1 MGGASTACVVI
12 TAHRLL
18 SPTMPRKAKAT
29 APGPKRKISITP
41 APDLAAWVHE
51 RSGPGKQFASF
62 THAVE
67 RGLVLLKEH
76 EEGKWQPSKK

>member
-1 MGGASTACVVI
+1 MRGASTAFVVMA
-12 TAHRLL
+12 THRLV
-18 SPTMPRKAKAT
+18 PPIMPRKAKTT

-41 APDLAAWVHE
+41 APDLAAWVLE

-76 EEGKWQPSKK
+76 EEGKWQAGKK